1 MTALAREYGH
11 GLLARPARLASGLD
25 VLADNLAG
33 MIRRRR
39 FGLKRLGQMADA
51 VMAAMEALAPLSEE
65 ALRQRMAAVS
75 ADVGLAGRLPLRER
89 LDRDAAAL
97 AVVGEV
103 AARALGMRPYRVQ
116 LIGAL
121 AIASGNAAELATGEG
136 KTLVV
141 GLAAVLAAWTRRPCH
156 VVTAND
162 YLAGRDAELMRPL
175 YDACGVSVGHIAG
188 TMDPPRR
195 RWNYNCDVVYATSQ
209 QLTADFLRDQLALGG
224 IIDPDRRLIR
234 RLGGEA
240 TSAQPVMRGL
250 HTAIVDEADS
260 VLIDEAATPLIIAVP
275 RQGKDLHEASIIAD
289 GIARALVTGV
299 DYRPDEQARLL
310 ELTPAGELRIETLG
324 RTLPP
329 LWRGKARREE
339 LVRQALTAHHFY
351 TRDHHYVIRDDKV
364 VIVDDL
370 TGRFMEDRSW
380 SYGLHQAVEAK
391 EGVPITDQTAPQA
404 RLSFQ
409 GFFRLYRRMGGVSGT
424 LQRVEGELWRVYR
437 LGVVRVPRRL
447 PSQRLHLPTRVLP
460 DSAAKFDAVEAEIL
474 RVHETGRPILVGT
487 RAIGTSE
494 ALAARLAAR
503 GIACQVLNALHEQE
517 EAAIIAAAGGQG
529 RITIATN
536 MAGRGTDIRVPPDML
551 ALGGLHLITTEANE
565 AQRVDWQLYG
575 RVARQGD
582 PGSVQPFQSLDDPLL
597 EQGAPV
603 FLRKLLRQQLGRPL
617 GGKLAL
623 LTFALVQRRAEA
635 RAAANR
641 RQVLKMDD
649 WQEKSLAFAG
659 AK

>member
-11 GLLARPARLASGLD
+11 GILARRDRLPNGLD
-25 VLADNLAG
+25 ALADNLAG
-33 MIRRRR
+33 MVRRRL
-39 FGLKRLGQMADA
+39 FGLKVLGRMADG
-51 VMAAMEALAPLSEE
+51 VMAAMAELAPLSDA
-65 ALRQRMAAVS
+65 ALAQRMADAS
-75 ADVGLAGRLPLRER
+75 AAIARSTRLGRRER
-89 LDRDAAAL
+89 LARDAAAL

-103 AARALGMRPYRVQ
+103 AARSLGMRPYKVQ
-116 LIGAL
+116 IIGAL

-162 YLAGRDAELMRPL
+162 YLAARDADLMRPL
-175 YDACGVSVGHIAG
+175 YDACDVSVGHIASA
-188 TMDPPRR
+188 MDPRTR
-195 RWNYNCDVVYATSQ
+195 RWSYNCDVVYGTSQ

-224 IIDPDRRLIR
+224 ILDPDRRLIR
-234 RLGGEA
+234 RLGGDV
-240 TSAQPVMRGL
+240 TPAQPVMRGL

-260 VLIDEAATPLIIAVP
+260 VLIDEAVTPLIIAVP
-275 RQGKDLHEASIIAD
+275 RQGKDLHEASSIAD
-289 GIARALVTGV
+289 TIARALVAGS
-299 DYRPDEQARLL
+299 DYRLDEQARLL
-310 ELTPAGELRIETLG
+310 ELTQAGELRIETLG
-324 RTLPP
+324 RALPP

-351 TRDHHYVIRDDKV
+351 QRDHHYVIRDDKV

-370 TGRFMEDRSW
+370 TGRFMEGRSW

-409 GFFRLYRRMGGVSGT
+409 GFFRLYRRLGGVSGT
-424 LQRVEGELWRVYR
+424 LQRVEREMWRVYR

-447 PSQRLHLPTRVLP
+447 PSKRQYLPARVLP
-460 DSAAKFDAVEAEIL
+460 DTAAKFDAVEQEIL
-474 RVHETGRPILVGT
+474 RVHGEGRPILVGT
-487 RAIGTSE
+487 RTIGASE

-503 GIACQVLNALHEQE
+503 GIPCQVLNALHEKE
-517 EAAIIAAAGGQG
+517 EAAIIAAAGEPGS
-529 RITIATN
+529 ITIATN
-536 MAGRGTDIRVPPDML
+536 MAGRGTDIRVPDAIR

-582 PGSVQPFQSLDDPLL
+582 PGSVQPFYSLDDPLL
-597 EQGAPV
+597 EQGGPA
-603 FLRKLLRQQLGRPL
+603 FLRRLLERHLARPH
-617 GGKLAL
+617 GTRLAL
-623 LTFALVQRRAEA
+623 LVFTLVQRRVEA
-635 RAAANR
+635 RAYAGR
-641 RQVLKMDD
+641 RMVLRMDD

-659 AK
+659 A